1 MKKLHLKYALI
12 IIFVLVLAVA
22 ASFILRDKA
31 SSKNDVQYREV
42 IVKKGTIEVTA
53 SGTGNIN
60 PAVRKEIQTLAN
72 GIVDM
77 VCVKEGQFVNKGDL
91 ILTFQ
96 NKEESSA
103 VNQAKLDVLLEEEKL
118 RGLKADLEN
127 LKIFAPV
134 CGYVKELEDN
144 IGKELSKGQTFAT
157 IEDTTRMETTALYN
171 KNQVNN
177 IKIGDSAE
185 VFLLDNLTSVE
196 GTVIKINEAPEADSS
211 GGILYGVKIELANP
225 GGLASGMDVQVTVK
239 NEIGDFPAVKNSQL
253 EVKEPYNIELKV
265 GGTLQKVYVSEGDY
279 VNQGDLLA
287 ELKND
292 DLKLQIKQQEL
303 KYEQSQLRL
312 KERLTNLEDTA
323 VYSPISGVVIQVNV
337 TEGESVREG
346 TVVAV
351 VSDLANYEVVVPID
365 ELDIGKIK
373 NGQQAKVEV
382 EASSKKIYK
391 AEVIDIALEGIT
403 AGGVATYDVTL
414 SLKESEGLKPGM
426 TANAEIIV
434 DRKTEALL
442 LPIEVVQ
449 QRGNR
454 KFVLTGSKQDLQK
467 GELKTIPVKIGLVS
481 EKYVEILEGLKEGDK
496 VYIPINISK
505 SQNQQEGPGFRM
517 MGVGGGP
524 PRRR

>member
-1 MKKLHLKYALI
+1 LKKLHIKYGLI
-12 IIFVLVLAVA
+12 IIFVLVLAVT

-42 IVKKGTIEVTA
+42 VVKKGTIEVTA

-96 NKEESSA
+96 NEEESSA

-118 RGLKADLEN
+118 RDLKADLKN

-134 CGYVKELEDN
+134 SGYVKELEDN

-157 IEDTTRMETTALYN
+157 IENTKKMETTALYN
-171 KNQVNN
+171 KSQVNK
-177 IKIGDSAE
+177 IKVGDSAE

-196 GTVIKINEAPEADSS
+196 GTVIKINEAPEADS
-211 GGILYGVKIELANP
+211 GGILYGVRIELVNP

-239 NEIGDFPAVKNSQL
+239 NEVGDFPAVKNSQL
-253 EVKEPYNIELKV
+253 EVKEPYNIELQV
-265 GGTLQKVYVSEGDY
+265 GGILQKVYVSEGDY

-287 ELKND
+287 KLEND

-303 KYEQSQLRL
+303 KYEQSQLKL

-323 VYSPISGVVIQVNV
+323 VYSPISGVVTQVNV
-337 TEGESVREG
+337 TEGENVREG

-365 ELDIGKIK
+365 ELDISKIK

-382 EASSKKIYK
+382 EASSKKIYN
-391 AEVIDIALEGIT
+391 AEVTDIALEGT
-403 AGGVATYDVTL
+403 TTGGVTAYDVTL

-434 DRKTEALL
+434 DKKTEALL
-442 LPIEVVQ
+442 LPIEAVQ

-454 KFVLTGSKQDLQK
+454 RFVLTGSKQDLQK
-467 GELKTIPVKIGLVS
+467 GELKTTPIKIGLVS

-505 SQNQQEGPGFRM
+505 SQNQQRGPGFRM
-517 MGVGGGP
+517 MGVGGEP